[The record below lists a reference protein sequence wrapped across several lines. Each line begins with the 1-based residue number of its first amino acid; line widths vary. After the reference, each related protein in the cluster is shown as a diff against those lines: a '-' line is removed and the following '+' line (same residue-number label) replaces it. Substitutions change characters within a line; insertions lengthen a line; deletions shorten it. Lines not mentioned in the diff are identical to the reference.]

1 MEEKFTNGKL
11 SHKKCW
17 ELVAEVLKNHGY
29 SITGSQCASKFRSL
43 KKTYKSIKDHNSK
56 SGNDRRTWQHFEVLN
71 NFFIAITVSFV
82 QFISN

>member
-1 MEEKFTNGKL
+1 MEEKFTNGKF